1 MAEGCGMTRG
11 KGAAPLP
18 DLDDEELKRR
28 LAPLA
33 DAALPA
39 GQGRGSPSRVP
50 PHSLP
55 AAPAPMPV
63 PLLPIVPPVPVPA
76 PRLPAAKPPRKGI
89 EFLLPETV
97 VTEIKT
103 RAAQRGVTATTLLL
117 ELLRDAGYS
126 VTEADFTDLRRLPRR

>member
-1 MAEGCGMTRG
+1 MTRG

-50 PHSLP
+50 PPSPP

-76 PRLPAAKPPRKGI
+76 PRPSAVKPPRKGI

-103 RAAQRGVTATTLLL
+103 RAAQRGVTATILLL
-117 ELLRDAGYS
+117 ELLRDAGYP

>member
-1 MAEGCGMTRG
+1 MTRV
-11 KGAAPLP
+11 KGATPLP

-33 DAALPA
+33 DAALPP

-50 PHSLP
+50 PPSPP

-63 PLLPIVPPVPVPA
+63 PFLPIVPPVPVPA
-76 PRLPAAKPPRKGI
+76 SRPPAVKPPRKGI

-103 RAAQRGVTATTLLL
+103 RAAQRGVTATILLL
-117 ELLRDAGYS
+117 ELLQDAGYP

>member
-1 MAEGCGMTRG
+1 MTRG

-39 GQGRGSPSRVP
+39 GQERGSPSRVP
-50 PHSLP
+50 PPSPP
-55 AAPAPMPV
+55 AAPASMPV
-63 PLLPIVPPVPVPA
+63 PLLPIVSPVPVP
-76 PRLPAAKPPRKGI
+76 RSPAVKPPRKGI

-103 RAAQRGVTATTLLL
+103 RAAQRGVTATILLL
-117 ELLRDAGYS
+117 ELLRDAGYP

>member
-1 MAEGCGMTRG
+1 V
-11 KGAAPLP
+11 PLP

-33 DAALPA
+33 GAALPA
-39 GQGRGSPSRVP
+39 GQGRGNPSPVP
-50 PHSLP
+50 PPSSP
-55 AAPAPMPV
+55 AAPTPMPA

-76 PRLPAAKPPRKGI
+76 PRPPAAKPPRKGI

-103 RAAQRGVTATTLLL
+103 RAAQRGVTATILLL
-117 ELLRDAGYS
+117 ELLRDAGYP

>member
-1 MAEGCGMTRG
+1 MTRG

-50 PHSLP
+50 PPSLP
-55 AAPAPMPV
+55 SPLAPMPD
-63 PLLPIVPPVPVPA
+63 PLLPIVPPIPVPA
-76 PRLPAAKPPRKGI
+76 PRLPAAKPPRKGL

-103 RAAQRGVTATTLLL
+103 RAAQRGVTATILLL
-117 ELLRDAGYS
+117 ELLRDAGYP

>member
-1 MAEGCGMTRG
+1 MTRG

-39 GQGRGSPSRVP
+39 GQGRGSPSRVLP
-50 PHSLP
+50 PSPPTPL
-55 AAPAPMPV
+55 APMPA
-63 PLLPIVPPVPVPA
+63 PLLTIVPPVPA
-76 PRLPAAKPPRKGI
+76 PGLPAAKPPRKGI

-103 RAAQRGVTATTLLL
+103 RAAQRGVTATILLL
-117 ELLRDAGYS
+117 ELLRDAGYP

>member
-1 MAEGCGMTRG
+1 MTRG

-39 GQGRGSPSRVP
+39 GQGRGSPSRVFP
-50 PHSLP
+50 PSPP

-63 PLLPIVPPVPVPA
+63 PLLPIVPPVPAPVPR
-76 PRLPAAKPPRKGI
+76 PPAAKPPRKGI

-103 RAAQRGVTATTLLL
+103 RAAQRGVTATILLL
-117 ELLRDAGYS
+117 ELLRDAGYP

>member
-1 MAEGCGMTRG
+1 MTRG
-11 KGAAPLP
+11 RGAAPLP

-50 PHSLP
+50 PPSPPASL
-55 AAPAPMPV
+55 APMPN
-63 PLLPIVPPVPVPA
+63 PLLPIVPQVPA

-103 RAAQRGVTATTLLL
+103 RAAQRGVTATILLL
-117 ELLRDAGYS
+117 
-126 VTEADFTDLRRLPRR
+126 

>member
-1 MAEGCGMTRG
+1 MTRG

-39 GQGRGSPSRVP
+39 GQGRGSPSRV
-50 PHSLP
+50 SLP
-55 AAPAPMPV
+55 SPPATPAPMPV

-76 PRLPAAKPPRKGI
+76 PRPPAAKPPRKGI

-103 RAAQRGVTATTLLL
+103 RAAQRGVTATILLL
-117 ELLRDAGYS
+117 ELLRDAGYP
-126 VTEADFTDLRRLPRR
+126 VTGADFTDLRRLPRR